1 MPEIITSSENLLA
14 AWIPQIEAMPPM
26 ASEHLR
32 TWWGRARRVYP
43 AATLKAWRCDWV
55 VYWGY
60 CQPRNL
66 SPLPATPETIAGFVL
81 HCKEAGKKPATV
93 RRYLSTI
100 ARFHRA
106 AQLFDPCT
114 SEAVQMEVKG
124 MTNEVSSRQRQARG
138 LGMAEIQAFLNFPG
152 DNFPT
157 LRERAMLCVAYDAMT
172 RRSELI
178 AIDVEDLNFLG
189 DGTGRLLIRR
199 AKTDQAGEGHIAYLS
214 RQTVR
219 HLQAWLKR
227 AGIKDGP
234 VFRRIIGRGT
244 ATYNRQGKGRV
255 GGRLSP
261 EAVAR
266 AFKAVAKFLK
276 MPVDEVE
283 QVSGHSIRVGATQ
296 DLLALN
302 IDLASVMQA
311 GRWKTNRMPMRY
323 GEHVMAARGGMAR
336 AAVAQGRDSE

>member
-1 MPEIITSSENLLA
+1 
-14 AWIPQIEAMPPM
+14 
-26 ASEHLR
+26 
-32 TWWGRARRVYP
+32 
-43 AATLKAWRCDWV
+43 
-55 VYWGY
+55 
-60 CQPRNL
+60 
-66 SPLPATPETIAGFVL
+66 
-81 HCKEAGKKPATV
+81 
-93 RRYLSTI
+93 
-100 ARFHRA
+100 
-106 AQLFDPCT
+106 
-114 SEAVQMEVKG
+114 MELKG

-138 LGMAEIQAFLNFPG
+138 LGMAEIQAFLNSPG

-178 AIDVEDLNFLG
+178 AIDLEDLNFLG

-199 AKTDQAGEGHIAYLS
+199 SKTDQAGEGHIAYLS

-219 HLQAWLKR
+219 HLQAWLKK

-244 ATYNRQGKGRV
+244 VTYNRQGRGRN

-266 AFKAVAKFLK
+266 AFKAVAKYLK
-276 MPVDEVE
+276 MPPDEVE
-283 QVSGHSIRVGATQ
+283 NVSGHSVRVGATQ

-302 IDLASVMQA
+302 MDLASVMRE
-311 GRWKTNRMPMRY
+311 GRWTTVRMPMRY

-336 AAVAQGRDSE
+336 AAKEQGREQ

>member
-1 MPEIITSSENLLA
+1 MAKSTGKSLA
-14 AWIPQIEAMPPM
+14 AWVQQLEVLPPV
-26 ASEHLR
+26 AAEHLR
-32 TWWGRARRVYP
+32 TWWQRARRVYP
-43 AATLKAWRCDWV
+43 EATLKAWRCDCAV
-55 VYWGY
+55 FGGY
-60 CQPRNL
+60 CEPMGL
-66 SPLPATPETIAGFVL
+66 SPLPAAPDTVAGFVL
-81 HCKEAGKKPATV
+81 HCKEANKKPATV

-106 AQLFDPCT
+106 AQLFNPCAA
-114 SEAVQMEVKG
+114 EAVQMEVKG

-138 LGMAEIQAFLNFPG
+138 VGMAEIQAFLNSPG

-178 AIDVEDLNFLG
+178 AIDVEDVKFLP

-199 AKTDQAGEGHIAYLS
+199 SKTDQAGEGHIAYLS

-219 HLQAWLKR
+219 HLRVWLKR

-244 ATYNRQGKGRV
+244 VTYNRQGKGRI

-266 AFKAVAKFLK
+266 AFKAVAKYLK
-276 MPVDEVE
+276 MPAEDVE
-283 QVSGHSIRVGATQ
+283 QISGHSVRVGATQ

-302 IDLASVMQA
+302 MDLASVMRE
-311 GRWKTNRMPMRY
+311 GRWTTVRMPMRY

-336 AAVAQGRDSE
+336 AAKAQGRDSS